1 MRIFTRYFDGDRG
14 ASMVEYGLLVSV
26 LAVMA
31 LSAVTLVGDNTEDK
45 FTTVAEALADDDS
58 SDPDQNDES
67 AGESDD
73 SNGPGGADDSAGP
86 GGDDDD
92 DSAGPGGD
100 DDDELDQQGPGD
112 DDDVEEEEE
121 EATGPPSNPLG
132 TSSDFTWWN
141 NTKHGGNGAWKA
153 SVTYG
158 NETDRHQYLTLEVTS
173 IDEKGRKTTTTV
185 NGFYVAANGSAD
197 FSQWDN
203 ALKDHKGRVT
213 GVVEVE
219 VKVTKIATSDQDW
232 QPFSYDV
239 DDDPV
244 SVLPPSLP

>member
-1 MRIFTRYFDGDRG
+1 
-14 ASMVEYGLLVSV
+14 
-26 LAVMA
+26 MA

-86 GGDDDD
+86 GGDD